1 MSDCLFCKIIKGEIP
16 AEIVAENDHALA
28 FRDINP
34 QASTHVLIIPK
45 VHIPS
50 THDLNN
56 ENIDALS
63 QMALLANEISDSEG
77 IKDSGY
83 RWVINTGNDGGQ
95 TVFHIHLHLLGGR
108 QMNWPPG

>member
-1 MSDCLFCKIIKGEIP
+1 MSDCLFCKIIKGKIP

-45 VHIPS
+45 VHISS
-50 THDLNN
+50 TRDLNN

-63 QMALLANEISDSEG
+63 QMALLANEISDYEG

>member
-45 VHIPS
+45 VHISS
-50 THDLNN
+50 TRDLNN
-56 ENIDALS
+56 ENTDALS
-63 QMALLANEISDSEG
+63 QMALLANEISDSETAFF
-77 IKDSGY
+77 KSVEA
-83 RWVINTGNDGGQ
+83 RNVCFCRTLFSNPSR
-95 TVFHIHLHLLGGR
+95 FFS
-108 QMNWPPG
+108 

>member
-1 MSDCLFCKIIKGEIP
+1 MPDCLFCKIIKGEIP
-16 AEIVAENDHALA
+16 AEILAENDHALA

-45 VHIPS
+45 VHISS
-50 THDLNN
+50 TRDLNN

-83 RWVINTGNDGGQ
+83 RWAINTGNDGGQ